1 MSSSLPHALLKAPLV
16 ETIFEFRFSSTK
28 EPLAE
33 ILVGLLYAGLPPDQ
47 TKLEP
52 LPLANV
58 PREFREK
65 DTNLRYLAS
74 HRLNYAN
81 NHISVGDHV
90 LAFSQT
96 IPYGGWAQFQSQVE
110 GKLRASFD
118 TKLIQTIERY
128 SLKAVNIIS
137 AEEGAQLSLL
147 NGRFEIGGKSAPE
160 RGFRFRT
167 ELVSKDLTTILEI
180 ITGASA
186 SLPNGEIRS
195 GLLIQLD
202 ALRQSEVEG
211 IRTDPGACLRQLHDN
226 LKSTFFSLLTESTIR
241 AFEPVWASY

>member
-1 MSSSLPHALLKAPLV
+1 MSSSLPHSLRKAPLV
-16 ETIFEFRFSSTK
+16 ETIFEFRFSGTK

-33 ILVGLLYAGLPPDQ
+33 ILVGLLYSGLPQDE

-65 DTNLRYLAS
+65 DKNLRYLAS
-74 HRLNYAN
+74 HRLDYAN

-96 IPYGGWAQFQSQVE
+96 IPYGGWAQFESHV
-110 GKLRASFD
+110 KDMLRESLK

-128 SLKAVNIIS
+128 SLKAVNIIP
-137 AEEGAQLSLL
+137 AKEGAQLSLL
-147 NGRFEIGGKSAPE
+147 NANFEIGGSSAPE

-167 ELVSKDLTTILEI
+167 ELVSEHLTTILEI
-180 ITGASA
+180 ITGANA
-186 SLPNGEIRS
+186 TLPDGQIRS
-195 GLLIQLD
+195 GLLVQLD
-202 ALRQSEVEG
+202 ALRQSEVEE
-211 IRTDPGACLRQLHDN
+211 IRTHPDACLRQLHDN
-226 LKSTFFSLLTESTIR
+226 LKSTFFGLLTESSIH
-241 AFEPVWASY
+241 AFEPAWAN